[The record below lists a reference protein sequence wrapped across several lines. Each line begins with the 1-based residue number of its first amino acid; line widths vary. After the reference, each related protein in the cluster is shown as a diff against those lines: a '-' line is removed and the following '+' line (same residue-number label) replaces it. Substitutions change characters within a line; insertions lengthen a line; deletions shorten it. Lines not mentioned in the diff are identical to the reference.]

1 MLQRRFLVLTAAIFL
16 ALPGV
21 SYAASATQS
30 GYSNTQPVVKDD
42 SNSGSKSPA
51 PVAAAPT
58 TSSNGSSLPFTG
70 AEVGLIALA
79 GLALGGTGIAL
90 RRAGRPQDQA

>member
-1 MLQRRFLVLTAAIFL
+1 MLHRRIIALTAALLL

-21 SYAASATQS
+21 SYAASATAS

-42 SNSGSKSPA
+42 SNSGSSSSPA

-58 TSSNGSSLPFTG
+58 TASSGSSLPFTG
-70 AEVGLIALA
+70 AEVGLIAAA
-79 GLALGGTGIAL
+79 GLALAGTGFAL
-90 RRAGRPQDQA
+90 RRASREDA